1 MKSKWIMVEIKKI
14 GSNLTKL
21 YSTKNDPQPNYY
33 AKFITLKK
41 QIYHAWNFYIKIMK
55 LRLLMKVLKT

>member
-1 MKSKWIMVEIKKI
+1 MVEIKKI

-41 QIYHAWNFYIKIMK
+41 QIYHA
-55 LRLLMKVLKT
+55 